1 MSDKTYLSI
10 IVPVYNEE
18 DNIDLLCEKLVT
30 VAKSIDKTYEIICI
44 NDGSQDASLAKLKT
58 QQQINHNIKVI
69 DFVRNYGQT
78 AAIMAGIDKSVG
90 EVIITIDADLQND
103 PADIPKILA
112 KLDEGYSVVSGWRK
126 NRKDSPIKRN
136 LISRIAN
143 FIISKVS
150 GVKLR
155 DYGCTLKAYR
165 RSITRGVKLYG
176 EMHRFIPIY
185 ASWQGAKVTEIP
197 VNHFPRLHG
206 KSNYGLERIFKV
218 ILDLILVKFM
228 DKYFTKPIYIFG
240 GFGIFS
246 MALSGLSGI
255 AVIYLKYI
263 GISMIKTPLPL
274 LCVMTFI
281 TGFMSLLMGILAE
294 MLVRTY
300 YESQQRNIYLTNDD

>member
-1 MSDKTYLSI
+1 MSDITYLSI

-30 VAKSIDKTYEIICI
+30 VAKDIKKSYEIICV
-44 NDGSQDASLAKLKT
+44 NDGSKDSSLEKLKL
-58 QQQINHNIKVI
+58 QKQNNPNIKIV

-78 AAIMAGIDKSVG
+78 AAIMAGIDNSVG
-90 EVIITIDADLQND
+90 EIIITIDADLQND
-103 PADIPKILA
+103 PADIPKLLE

-136 LISRIAN
+136 LISRVAN

-155 DYGCTLKAYR
+155 DYGCTLKAYK
-165 RSITRGVKLYG
+165 RSIIRGVKLYG

-197 VNHFPRLHG
+197 VNHFARIHG

-300 YESQQRNIYLTNDD
+300 YESQKRNIYLTNND